1 MRFSVRDTI
10 RNKITK
16 EAGRIVR
23 IVDPTL
29 GKAYIVEVD
38 CGSPWNITKEAFWR
52 ESDVKKIVVNHS

>member
-1 MRFSVRDTI
+1 VGDTI

-23 IVDPTL
+23 LTDPSL

-38 CGSPWNITKEAFWR
+38 YGPPWNTTKEAFWQ
-52 ESDVKKIVVNHS
+52 ESEVKKIVVGQARA